1 MVPSRQGSPSCVST
15 LNFRLFSGPRG
26 GAVQQLL
33 CSAASTARA
42 PGSGTV
48 GLLGSGVALAA
59 ELAGGGAGV
68 SCTRVKMSCRRDL
81 GCARAFFGLLPD
93 EAAGRRGGS
102 LRLRRRR
109 PGRGTK
115 SRLCLCGTPQ
125 VVGGKHR
132 EAGSREGGTLK
143 VAPGLGSH
151 WITIASNLVFFCRKI
166 LRKAKLSLL

>member
-15 LNFRLFSGPRG
+15 LNFRFSFGPRG

-33 CSAASTARA
+33 CSAVSTARA
-42 PGSGTV
+42 PGSGIV
-48 GLLGSGVALAA
+48 GLLGSGVSLAA
-59 ELAGGGAGV
+59 ELAGGGAGA
-68 SCTRVKMSCRRDL
+68 SCTRVKMSCRRDR
-81 GCARAFFGLLPD
+81 GCPRAFYGVLPD

-102 LRLRRRR
+102 LRLRTRR

-132 EAGSREGGTLK
+132 EAGSREGGYPESRPRSRISLDHYRQQF
-143 VAPGLGSH
+143 G
-151 WITIASNLVFFCRKI
+151 VF
-166 LRKAKLSLL
+166 L